1 MLAKVNSCAIVGLEG
16 TIVEV
21 EVDSSRG
28 LSSFTL
34 VGLPDAAVKESG
46 ERVRAAI
53 KNSGLHFP
61 TNRITV
67 NLAPADLR
75 KVGPAYDL
83 PIALGMLVASEQVMG
98 QALEGA
104 LVLGEL
110 ALDGA
115 VRHVRGVLPMAAL
128 ARDRGFKRIFVPALD
143 VQEATLLPG
152 VEVIAVAQLADLVA
166 ALNGVTDLPVAT
178 HDKLLDTARATGP
191 VVPLT
196 DFKEIKGQ
204 EVAKRALEVAASGG
218 HNALL
223 SGSPGGGKTLLA
235 RALPGI
241 LPDLM
246 LEEALEVTRI
256 YSVADMLPPE
266 TPMIRARPFRAPHHT
281 ISHAGLVGG
290 GKIPHPGEVTLAH
303 RGVLFLDEF
312 PEFDARSLEVLRQP
326 MEDKQVTISRASG
339 SLTFPAAFMLVAAM
353 NPCPCGWYGDPIKP
367 CTCSQAMIS
376 RYQHKISGPLLDR
389 IDIHLEVSR
398 VDYDKLSD
406 ARAGEP
412 SATIRARVQAARDRQ
427 ARRFTGT
434 PLTCNADMGVG
445 DVRAHCAL
453 DAAGQ
458 SLMKSAMNQLQM
470 SARGFHRVLK
480 LSRTIAD
487 LAGSDVIKV
496 THLAEALQYRPR
508 RQEG

>member
-1 MLAKVNSCAIVGLEG
+1 M
-16 TIVEV
+16 
-21 EVDSSRG
+21 
-28 LSSFTL
+28 
-34 VGLPDAAVKESG
+34 
-46 ERVRAAI
+46 
-53 KNSGLHFP
+53 
-61 TNRITV
+61 
-67 NLAPADLR
+67 
-75 KVGPAYDL
+75 
-83 PIALGMLVASEQVMG
+83 
-98 QALEGA
+98 
-104 LVLGEL
+104 
-110 ALDGA
+110 
-115 VRHVRGVLPMAAL
+115 
-128 ARDRGFKRIFVPALD
+128 
-143 VQEATLLPG
+143 
-152 VEVIAVAQLADLVA
+152 
-166 ALNGVTDLPVAT
+166 TDLPVAT
-178 HDKLLDTARATGP
+178 HDKLLDGARATGP

-353 NPCPCGWYGDPIKP
+353 NPCPC
-367 CTCSQAMIS
+367 
-376 RYQHKISGPLLDR
+376 
-389 IDIHLEVSR
+389 
-398 VDYDKLSD
+398 
-406 ARAGEP
+406 
-412 SATIRARVQAARDRQ
+412 
-427 ARRFTGT
+427 
-434 PLTCNADMGVG
+434 
-445 DVRAHCAL
+445 
-453 DAAGQ
+453 
-458 SLMKSAMNQLQM
+458 
-470 SARGFHRVLK
+470 RVL
-480 LSRTIAD
+480 
-487 LAGSDVIKV
+487 AGTATRSSHAPV
-496 THLAEALQYRPR
+496 R
-508 RQEG
+508 RR